1 MVDVVSFAKNHD
13 IERRRAVVKLPRA
26 REKEREE
33 DTVCSVVHI
42 IFSRD
47 VISEIHTRE
56 TVLSYVTLS
65 YGIIWDCPCMVVG
78 NRFFAT
84 FSPCTETNGSRS
96 STLSFSA
103 CVGTL
108 YKVTP
113 AKKKNQIELLHHF
126 LKETVFIQ
134 TQR

>member
-1 MVDVVSFAKNHD
+1 MCVLGELGF
-13 IERRRAVVKLPRA
+13 RPG
-26 REKEREE
+26 
-33 DTVCSVVHI
+33 VCVCVGGG
-42 IFSRD
+42 
-47 VISEIHTRE
+47 
-56 TVLSYVTLS
+56 LS
-65 YGIIWDCPCMVVG
+65 YGMIWDCPCMVVG

-113 AKKKNQIELLHHF
+113 ATKKIKIELTFASFFKGNSILTDPA
-126 LKETVFIQ
+126 LSRKVSPRLE
-134 TQR
+134 